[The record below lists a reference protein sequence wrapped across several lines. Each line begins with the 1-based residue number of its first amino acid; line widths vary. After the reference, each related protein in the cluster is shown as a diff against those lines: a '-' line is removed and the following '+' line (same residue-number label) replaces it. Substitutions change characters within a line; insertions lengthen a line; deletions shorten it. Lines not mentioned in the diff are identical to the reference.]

1 MMATST
7 VPLVD
12 GSSGPTTWRPLAA
25 LAVPLAALDVPD
37 APRLLP
43 EVAAGLLP
51 DTAGDSGGR
60 GRRRI
65 GGRGLEGRFQID
77 AGERLREQRFL
88 LVQPEELLGRLG
100 DQPFGLLEP
109 LVLDRVVDLAQRV
122 PELDLFLVQPRRRLR
137 RPDGVEARA
146 QLAVL
151 DEGAGDE
158 RRRLRLEVGPALAVV
173 GHDARKDRGLD
184 LVLALFGA
192 LAELIDLGLLL
203 PQLDQRFENRDIDG
217 GAVSRHRSHTS
228 S

>member
-1 MMATST
+1 M
-7 VPLVD
+7 
-12 GSSGPTTWRPLAA
+12 
-25 LAVPLAALDVPD
+25 
-37 APRLLP
+37 
-43 EVAAGLLP
+43 
-51 DTAGDSGGR
+51 
-60 GRRRI
+60 
-65 GGRGLEGRFQID
+65 
-77 AGERLREQRFL
+77 
-88 LVQPEELLGRLG
+88 
-100 DQPFGLLEP
+100 
-109 LVLDRVVDLAQRV
+109 

-146 QLAVL
+146 QLPVL

-158 RRRLRLEVGPALAVV
+158 RRRLRFEVGPALAVV

-192 LAELIDLGLLL
+192 LTELIDLGLLL

>member
-1 MMATST
+1 MA
-7 VPLVD
+7 VL
-12 GSSGPTTWRPLAA
+12 
-25 LAVPLAALDVPD
+25 LAALDVPD

-43 EVAAGLLP
+43 EVAADLLP
-51 DTAGDSGGR
+51 DTAGDSGVGA
-60 GRRRI
+60 GGGF
-65 GGRGLEGRFQID
+65 GGRGLERRFQID

-109 LVLDRVVDLAQRV
+109 LGLDRVVDLAQRV

-217 GAVSRHRSHTS
+217 RAVGRHRSHTS

>member
-1 MMATST
+1 MAW
-7 VPLVD
+7 
-12 GSSGPTTWRPLAA
+12 GPLAA
-25 LAVPLAALDVPD
+25 LAAPLAALDVPE
-37 APRLLP
+37 AARL
-43 EVAAGLLP
+43 AAGGRRGL
-51 DTAGDSGGR
+51 AAGR
-60 GRRRI
+60 GRGRGRLGLRLRRF
-65 GGRGLEGRFQID
+65 GGRSLEGRFQID
-77 AGERLREQRFL
+77 TGERLREQRFL
-88 LVQPEELLGRLG
+88 LVQPEELLGGLG
-100 DQPFGLLEP
+100 DQPFGFLEP
-109 LVLDRVVDLAQRV
+109 VVLDRIVDLAERV

-173 GHDARKDRGLD
+173 GHDAREDRGLD

-192 LAELIDLGLLL
+192 LTELVDLGLLL

-217 GAVSRHRSHTS
+217 GAVSGHRSHTS